1 MSVLA
6 ALMPMTIAGTWLAS
20 LLEPLQKAPWT
31 DWHGLWLSTMTQG
44 RNAVLYFLPLL
55 VILLVLPRRALRAGI
70 LLASLAFVGYVF
82 GPLYLVLWLLTCVVF
97 YALGE
102 RFAAVGG
109 GRWPVALAIG
119 LIAGYFVLVHGL
131 RAILLPAAWEAWVL
145 REAAWLL
152 PLGARGC
159 AWEPGWLAGWPLLK
173 TLLANTHDIG
183 VAYLTMRMVTYF
195 AELRRGT
202 IRPEQRSLSR
212 FLCWVCYAPT
222 MIQGPLERYREFH
235 AQLDTCH
242 ERRSWAA
249 AGVGLWRIVLGLI
262 KCLAFVVVLDPAMDE
277 WGIPLWRRT
286 VLYESP
292 ELIESY
298 ALLFFAVH
306 IQVLAVYLTFSGY
319 CDIAIGMSRLLG
331 IEVIENFKRPWMA
344 RSLSDMWRR
353 WHISLSFILRDY
365 IFFPLTRRRWNVTL
379 NLLLTF
385 FVCGIWHNFSAQY
398 AAWGLVMGLL
408 VAVNQ
413 RWARWMRDLDRHP
426 QRRLSA
432 VRRAWLRLQPLPKIC
447 AWLLTINVFVM
458 TGWVCLGGNG
468 ALRVAWELI
477 RRPLGWLLTGWG
489 VVLPTM

>member
-1 MSVLA
+1 
-6 ALMPMTIAGTWLAS
+6 MPMTVAGTWLAS
-20 LLEPLQKAPWT
+20 LVEPLRDMPWT
-31 DWHGLWLSTMTQG
+31 DWHGLWLGTITSG
-44 RNAVLYFLPLL
+44 RNAALYFLPLL
-55 VILLVLPRRALRAGI
+55 LILLALPRRALRTGI
-70 LLASLAFVGYVF
+70 LLTSLVFVAYVF
-82 GPLYLVLWLLTCVVF
+82 GLLYLVLWLLTCVVF
-97 YALGE
+97 YALGQ
-102 RFAAVGG
+102 RFAAAEAGDR
-109 GRWPVALAIG
+109 RWPAAAVIG

-131 RAILLPAAWEAWVL
+131 GAIRLPEAWETWMT
-145 REAAWLL
+145 RDAAWLL
-152 PLGARGC
+152 PLGARRW
-159 AWEPGWLAGWPLLK
+159 AWEPGWLAGLPLLK
-173 TLLANTHDIG
+173 GLLARTHDIG
-183 VAYLTMRMVTYF
+183 VAYLAMRLVSYF
-195 AELRRGT
+195 SELKRGT

-222 MIQGPLERYREFH
+222 MIQGPIERYREFH
-235 AQLDTCH
+235 AQLDTCYD
-242 ERRSWAA
+242 RRSWAA
-249 AGVGLWRIVLGLI
+249 VGVGLWRIVLGLF
-262 KCLAFVVVLDPAMDE
+262 KCLVFVSVLDPAMSE

-286 VLYESP
+286 VLYETP
-292 ELIESY
+292 EKIQSY

-344 RSLSDMWRR
+344 RSLTDMWRR

-365 IFFPLTRRRWNVTL
+365 IFFPLTRRRWNPTA

-398 AAWGLVMGLL
+398 AAWGLLMGLL

-413 RWARWMRDLDRHP
+413 RWSRWMRNLDRHP
-426 QRRLSA
+426 QRFCSR

-468 ALRVAWELI
+468 AARVAWELL
-477 RRPLGWLLTGWG
+477 RRPLSWLLGGGGT
-489 VVLPTM
+489 